1 MRAAGLIVLV
11 LLTFI
16 AADVIGSPSEA
27 QEQDLR
33 RLEVLE
39 AQYQELKDDVFA
51 KRMELNQHYQAELN
65 QIMNRAEAGSAAEI
79 AQAARAELETFRTWG
94 RPGKTSHIEP
104 IARLQEIFA
113 KQIQSIGSGELD
125 QFAAL
130 VQSYRQK
137 LEAFRAEM
145 INEGEVEVVFQTY
158 KATKRLESDIAQM
171 KANAGGDRFYIPGTQ
186 PVNPA
191 GSNTGHKSKGIWE

>member
-1 MRAAGLIVLV
+1 MRAAGLIVFV
-11 LLTFI
+11 FLTLAVTGGI
-16 AADVIGSPSEA
+16 SRSSEPK
-27 QEQDLR
+27 EQNSR

-104 IARLQEIFA
+104 IARLQGIFT
-113 KQIQSIGSGELD
+113 KQIQSIGSSELN

-130 VQSYRQK
+130 VKSYRQK

-145 INEGEVEVVFQTY
+145 INEGEVELVFQTY
-158 KATKRLESDIAQM
+158 KATQRLDSDIAQM

-191 GSNTGHKSKGIWE
+191 GTNTGHRPKGIWE